1 MKVKVALAILATSAL
16 LLSACGKG
24 QEAAGPAATPS
35 APAAQ
40 APAEPAAP
48 AVAAQAPITRDSP
61 IWFEPESVSTCPGAP
76 AVTGVV
82 HWNASSFPNV
92 TTVQVTMP
100 AGEGKPEGMFAVSAN
115 VGQKETGAWLEAGTE
130 FVLRDNANGAELARA
145 KMPGAPCTQQ

>member
-1 MKVKVALAILATSAL
+1 MKLKIAIAILATSAL

-24 QEAAGPAATPS
+24 QEAAKPAATPS

-40 APAEPAAP
+40 VPAEAAAP
-48 AVAAQAPITRDSP
+48 AVAAQAPITKDSP

-130 FVLRDNANGAELARA
+130 FVLRDNANGTELARA
-145 KMPGAPCTQQ
+145 KMPGAPCAQQ